1 MVCQP
6 MRFISLLAVF
16 SIAACSPAPTA
27 QVSKNYVDES
37 TSGLGLPAANG
48 FAPVAAS
55 SSSRSN
61 IEIARD
67 FLDLEFRM
75 ESGRALP
82 NFSRFEGPITVSL
95 TGAVP
100 ASANSEMTKVINRF
114 RNEAGLQIA
123 YATAND
129 NPSIT
134 IEFVPRAQM
143 SRVVPMAACFVV
155 PRVQSWAQYKAEH
168 NGPMVNWT
176 TLTRREHV
184 AIFVPSDAPQQEV
197 RDCLNEETAQA
208 MGPLND
214 LYHLPDSVF
223 NDDNFNSVLTGF
235 DMLMLRMHYAPELR
249 NGMNEAEAAKYV
261 PGLLARYNPRGAGGV
276 ANIKQIAP
284 RSWVAAVEGSFGP
297 SGNNR
302 ARLGAAQMMLSI
314 AMAQGWHDGR
324 LAFSYYAK
332 GRALA
337 NSNPAEAVAALS
349 EAAKIYRSIPGAQV
363 HGAHVDMQ
371 LAAIALAAGQ
381 SEQSVAFADRAIP
394 VVKRAENA
402 SLLATLMLIK
412 AEALDN
418 MGQVAAAKALRLDSM
433 GWARYGFGSDRTIRA
448 RMSEISSLGARG
460 NRS

>member
-1 MVCQP
+1 
-6 MRFISLLAVF
+6 MRLYSLLAIF
-16 SIAACSPAPTA
+16 AMTACSPAPTA

-37 TSGLGLPAANG
+37 SGGLGFPAAQG
-48 FAPVAAS
+48 FGPVATSATA
-55 SSSRSN
+55 RPN
-61 IEIARD
+61 AEIARD

-82 NFSRFEGPITVSL
+82 NFTRFEGPITISL

-100 ASANSEMTKVINRF
+100 STATAEMSKVINRF
-114 RNEAGLQIA
+114 RNEAGLPIG
-123 YATAND
+123 YATGSD

-143 SRVVPMAACFVV
+143 ARVVPMAACFVV
-155 PRVQSWAQYKAEH
+155 PRVQSWAQYKTQYH
-168 NGPMVNWT
+168 GPMVDWT
-176 TLTRREHV
+176 TMTKREHV

-276 ANIKQIAP
+276 PDFKQIAP

-297 SGNNR
+297 RGNNR
-302 ARLGAAQMMLSI
+302 SREAAAEMMLSI
-314 AMAQGWHDGR
+314 ALAQGWHDGR

-337 NSNPAEAVAALS
+337 NTNPAQAVAALS
-349 EAAKIYRSIPGAQV
+349 EAARIYRAIPGAQV

-381 SEQSVAFADRAIP
+381 SEQAIAFADRAIP

-412 AEALDN
+412 AEALEN
-418 MGQVAAAKALRLDSM
+418 TGKVAEAKALRLDSM
-433 GWARYGFGSDRTIRA
+433 SWARYGFGSDRNIRA
-448 RMSEISSLGARG
+448 RMSEIASLGARG
-460 NRS
+460 SRG